1 MNSNNQTITNLSGAG
16 NLTLTGMT
24 LTEGTAA
31 NSAFSGLLTGT
42 GGLTKQNA
50 GTLTLSGADNF
61 GALTINGGTIA
72 MTTNNQTITD
82 LSGVGNLSLTGITLT
97 EGSANTTTF
106 SGLLSGAGGLT
117 KQGSGTLTLSSADNF
132 GTLTINNGT
141 VDMTTVNQTLGS
153 LSGSGTL
160 GLTGM
165 ALTEGTANTT
175 TFSGAITGTGSL
187 NKVGSG
193 ALTLTGNSSYTGGT
207 TLTAGT
213 INVNNDNNL
222 GAGNLTFNGGT
233 LQTSTGITSAK
244 NIAMLGVGT
253 FDTQTVNSTLSGIVS
268 GSGAFTQIGSGTLTL
283 TGINTLTGQTNV
295 NSGTLALGLNGSLAD
310 SIMNLAGSGTLDV
323 TANASTGT
331 IGGLSGSGNVALGS
345 DALSVGSNNTTTN
358 FTGVISGTGG
368 SLTKIGSGALTLTGT
383 NTYDSGTTISAGT
396 VVVGNDNNLGTGN
409 LTFDGGTLT
418 TTTGIASSKDVVF
431 TSNNG
436 TFNTNG
442 VNSTLNGI
450 LSGVGAVTKSGTG
463 TLSLTG
469 NNSYGGGT
477 TVTGGTLN
485 VNNDN
490 NLGTGLLALNGST
503 LQTAAGINS
512 VTRSVVLTGSD
523 TVDTQTFNSTL
534 GGVLSGTG
542 GFTQIG
548 SGTLTLTGVNTYGGP
563 TTVNSG
569 ILNVDNDNNLGT
581 GSFTFNGGTLQTA
594 AGISSSRN
602 IALTGN
608 NGTFDSNGFNS
619 TLGGVISGS
628 GALLKVSAGTVTLT
642 GTNTYSGGTS
652 IGGGTV
658 NVSSDN
664 NLGTGSL
671 TFNGGTL
678 QTSSGIT
685 SSKNVA
691 LLGNGAFDSDG
702 SNSTLSGIISGSGEL
717 IKTGSGALTLTG
729 FNSYTGLTDVNN
741 GTLVL
746 GVTNTL
752 INNAAVS
759 VETGATLDL
768 SQDNQTL
775 SLSGAGSVLFGSNNV
790 VLGGSTNTTYSGVL
804 SGAGSFTKVGSGA
817 LTLTG
822 DNTYSGGTEI
832 SAGTL
837 NIGNDDNLGTG
848 NITLDGGILQTSAG
862 ITSSKNI
869 LLTLNDGTF
878 DTESFNSTLSGNLT
892 GVGSF
897 TKMGTGTLTLDGF
910 NTFTGGTNISNGT
923 LVVGDANSSGAYV
936 YGSVSVASGAF
947 LQGYGSILGT
957 VTNNGILKPG
967 GSSGVL
973 SIAQLNETGSSTT
986 EFELVPG
993 NNHSGSLNVFDA
1005 QLGGAVTISEDA
1017 GNYGVR
1023 YKYVVL
1029 TSSAPLSGTFA
1040 SVSDNLS
1047 YLTPTLNYGANSVT
1061 LVLTRN
1067 NTDFT
1072 SFAATSNEAALGKIL
1087 NQSIATASD
1096 DFINHLNNLYNLS
1109 DSSQTQAL
1117 VKANASSV
1125 SQESVSPAQSMAEMS
1140 GVNTTQIPSVALNND
1155 LFSTDLLF
1163 SRLMGTSFNTTGGI
1177 QALSS
1182 DSSASPL
1189 MSGANGIA
1197 STSPGMNGVQGFWLN
1212 GKDVFGNVSGAT
1224 GIAGFNTTG
1233 YGFVGGYDTPI
1244 SNSLKGGVAFAY
1256 NHTNM
1261 TATDSS
1267 NDATSEDDY
1276 LGNLYA
1282 TQTLGDVDLSAVGGF
1297 GWNQYATTRNISFGS
1312 DVSQA
1317 QGAFGGNEMTLALQ
1331 ATMDLKIPDLTV
1343 KPLVGAQY
1351 TYLWENGYNETG
1363 AGSLDL
1369 SVAGETYY
1377 SIRPMLGAYVAKSLS
1392 LGGTAQLVPAV
1403 SLTAS
1408 RELNPLNPQVQAAFA
1423 GSPGQNF
1430 TVTGIPPDPM
1440 LFGVGAGL
1448 KLIFSRD
1455 FNLSANYM
1463 GNYGDGQTSNGFN
1476 GEIDLAL

>member
-1 MNSNNQTITNLSGAG
+1 M
-16 NLTLTGMT
+16 
-24 LTEGTAA
+24 
-31 NSAFSGLLTGT
+31 
-42 GGLTKQNA
+42 
-50 GTLTLSGADNF
+50 
-61 GALTINGGTIA
+61 
-72 MTTNNQTITD
+72 
-82 LSGVGNLSLTGITLT
+82 
-97 EGSANTTTF
+97 
-106 SGLLSGAGGLT
+106 
-117 KQGSGTLTLSSADNF
+117 
-132 GTLTINNGT
+132 
-141 VDMTTVNQTLGS
+141 
-153 LSGSGTL
+153 
-160 GLTGM
+160 
-165 ALTEGTANTT
+165 
-175 TFSGAITGTGSL
+175 
-187 NKVGSG
+187 
-193 ALTLTGNSSYTGGT
+193 
-207 TLTAGT
+207 
-213 INVNNDNNL
+213 
-222 GAGNLTFNGGT
+222 
-233 LQTSTGITSAK
+233 
-244 NIAMLGVGT
+244 
-253 FDTQTVNSTLSGIVS
+253 
-268 GSGAFTQIGSGTLTL
+268 
-283 TGINTLTGQTNV
+283 
-295 NSGTLALGLNGSLAD
+295 
-310 SIMNLAGSGTLDV
+310 
-323 TANASTGT
+323 
-331 IGGLSGSGNVALGS
+331 
-345 DALSVGSNNTTTN
+345 
-358 FTGVISGTGG
+358 
-368 SLTKIGSGALTLTGT
+368 
-383 NTYDSGTTISAGT
+383 
-396 VVVGNDNNLGTGN
+396 
-409 LTFDGGTLT
+409 
-418 TTTGIASSKDVVF
+418 
-431 TSNNG
+431 
-436 TFNTNG
+436 
-442 VNSTLNGI
+442 
-450 LSGVGAVTKSGTG
+450 
-463 TLSLTG
+463 
-469 NNSYGGGT
+469 
-477 TVTGGTLN
+477 
-485 VNNDN
+485 
-490 NLGTGLLALNGST
+490 
-503 LQTAAGINS
+503 
-512 VTRSVVLTGSD
+512 
-523 TVDTQTFNSTL
+523 
-534 GGVLSGTG
+534 
-542 GFTQIG
+542 
-548 SGTLTLTGVNTYGGP
+548 
-563 TTVNSG
+563 
-569 ILNVDNDNNLGT
+569 
-581 GSFTFNGGTLQTA
+581 
-594 AGISSSRN
+594 
-602 IALTGN
+602 
-608 NGTFDSNGFNS
+608 
-619 TLGGVISGS
+619 
-628 GALLKVSAGTVTLT
+628 
-642 GTNTYSGGTS
+642 
-652 IGGGTV
+652 
-658 NVSSDN
+658 
-664 NLGTGSL
+664 
-671 TFNGGTL
+671 
-678 QTSSGIT
+678 
-685 SSKNVA
+685 
-691 LLGNGAFDSDG
+691 
-702 SNSTLSGIISGSGEL
+702 
-717 IKTGSGALTLTG
+717 
-729 FNSYTGLTDVNN
+729 
-741 GTLVL
+741 
-746 GVTNTL
+746 
-752 INNAAVS
+752 
-759 VETGATLDL
+759 
-768 SQDNQTL
+768 
-775 SLSGAGSVLFGSNNV
+775 
-790 VLGGSTNTTYSGVL
+790 
-804 SGAGSFTKVGSGA
+804 
-817 LTLTG
+817 
-822 DNTYSGGTEI
+822 
-832 SAGTL
+832 
-837 NIGNDDNLGTG
+837 
-848 NITLDGGILQTSAG
+848 
-862 ITSSKNI
+862 
-869 LLTLNDGTF
+869 
-878 DTESFNSTLSGNLT
+878 
-892 GVGSF
+892 
-897 TKMGTGTLTLDGF
+897 
-910 NTFTGGTNISNGT
+910 
-923 LVVGDANSSGAYV
+923 
-936 YGSVSVASGAF
+936 
-947 LQGYGSILGT
+947 
-957 VTNNGILKPG
+957 KPG

-973 SIAQLNETGSSTT
+973 SIAHLNETGSSTT

-1182 DSSASPL
+1182 DSSASPM
-1189 MSGANGIA
+1189 MSGVNVIA

-1430 TVTGIPPDPM
+1430 TVTGITPDPM